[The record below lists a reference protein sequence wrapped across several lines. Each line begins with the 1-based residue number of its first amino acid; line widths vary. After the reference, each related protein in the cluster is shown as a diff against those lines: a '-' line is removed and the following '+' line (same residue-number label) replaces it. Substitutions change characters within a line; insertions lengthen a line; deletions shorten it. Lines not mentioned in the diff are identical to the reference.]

1 MGEVLPRLEGAPVDF
16 LGYRILVTE
25 AGRYQMGVEHRGDVT
40 GWPGAVRGVSPK
52 CPVRTGLARRVPF
65 PDRYT
70 GDRDWSMAVGGLVR
84 THDFVD
90 RYLYHYDHW
99 ADEMLGTEPGQFP
112 GAWVDTDRVGR
123 WPLSGS
129 MSPWVVTVPVA
140 VGKSS

>member
-1 MGEVLPRLEGAPVDF
+1 
-16 LGYRILVTE
+16 
-25 AGRYQMGVEHRGDVT
+25 
-40 GWPGAVRGVSPK
+40 
-52 CPVRTGLARRVPF
+52 
-65 PDRYT
+65 
-70 GDRDWSMAVGGLVR
+70 MAVGGLVR

-123 WPLSGS
+123 WPLGGS
-129 MSPWVVTVPVA
+129 LSPWVVTVPVA